1 MNRSS
6 LYRTIVLVFII
17 SSISV
22 SAKGNEIEWL
32 SYNDGLAKAKNEKKI
47 LLIDFYT
54 DWCGWCKKMDA
65 NTYTSKKVID
75 YLNKHF
81 VVVKLNPE
89 KDKGLVYE
97 GQNLTGAQFAQMA
110 GVSGYPSTG
119 FFHNGVDFMGVIP
132 GYLNEE
138 QFIDLLTK
146 VVEAVKS
153 EN

>member
-1 MNRSS
+1 MNRII
-6 LYRTIVLVFII
+6 LNRIAVVLFFISFI
-17 SSISV
+17 SI
-22 SAKGNEIEWL
+22 SAKGSELEWL
-32 SYNDGLAKAKNEKKI
+32 SYNDGLNKAKNEKKI

-65 NTYTSKKVID
+65 NTYTNKKVID
-75 YLNKHF
+75 YLNKYF

-132 GYLNEE
+132 GYLDDA

-146 VVEAVKS
+146 VVDAVKS
-153 EN
+153 AK

>member
-1 MNRSS
+1 MNKIIINKFTLLLFFISS
-6 LYRTIVLVFII
+6 L
-17 SSISV
+17 SISANG
-22 SAKGNEIEWL
+22 SELEWL

-65 NTYTSKKVID
+65 NTYSSKKVID
-75 YLNKHF
+75 YLKKHF

-89 KDKGLVYE
+89 KDRGLVYE
-97 GQNLTGAQFAQMA
+97 GQNLSGAQFAQMA
-110 GVSGYPSTG
+110 GVSGYPATG

-132 GYLNEE
+132 GYIEEE
-138 QFIDLLTK
+138 QFLELLSK

-153 EN
+153 AK